1 MNECCCICGN
11 DNIKVSMGLS
21 SREEQRYECPDC
33 GVYYVNFWVASK
45 ISCEKDFQLH
55 APALAWERR
64 MQKRDNY
71 HLKWESETGGIYVG
85 DILFTSDFPKTYPEK
100 LDRVLLN
107 LANEAN
113 FSPREILYPHAE
125 FRPFFIVTS
134 GEEGDKEKKIMLD
147 ILQEEGFLKWEED
160 ALLVTTITLTLSGIK
175 KALELNRGSQE
186 NSKNAFIAMWFS
198 PTLDSFVE
206 TIKQAIKLSGYE
218 PHVVKDEPHNDYIM
232 NKVLNLI
239 NESRFVIADITSV
252 PEEISEDGRPSKGV
266 RGGVYF
272 EAGYALGKGIPVILT
287 CREDTDAQTRIHF
300 DLAQR
305 NTIFWKQN
313 ADSRFTINDKDL
325 IQQLKEHICF
335 TVGKGPLLKAKV

>member
-1 MNECCCICGN
+1 
-11 DNIKVSMGLS
+11 MGAS
-21 SREEQRYECPDC
+21 SREEQRYVCPDC
-33 GVYYVNFWVASK
+33 GVYYATIFDAQRISGNENFH
-45 ISCEKDFQLH
+45 LH

-71 HLKWESETGGIYVG
+71 HLKCHTTTGKVYVG

-100 LDRVLLN
+100 LDRALLN

-113 FSPREILYPHAE
+113 FSPREILYPHTE
-125 FRPFFIVTS
+125 LRPFFIVAF
-134 GEEGDKEKKIMLD
+134 GEEGYEEKRIMLD

-160 ALLVTTITLTLSGIK
+160 NPLITTITLTLSGIK

-186 NSKNAFIAMWFS
+186 NSKHAFIAMWFS
-198 PTLDSFVE
+198 PTLDPFAE
-206 TIKQAIKLSGYE
+206 TLKQAIRLAGYE

-232 NKVLNLI
+232 NRVLNLI

-252 PEEISEDGRPSKGV
+252 PEEISKDGRPSKGV

-287 CREDTDAQTRIHF
+287 CREDADAKARVHF

-313 ADSRFTINDKDL
+313 SDSYFTTNGKDL

-335 TVGKGPLLKAKV
+335 TIGKGPRLNDNI